1 MTQDRPHISH
11 DHDHEDEHEHEHE
24 HEHHDHD
31 KDHAHHGHS
40 HGIGHGHAPKDF
52 GRAFLLGIILNAGFV
67 VAEVIYGIFGNS
79 LALLADAGHNLSDVL
94 GLLLAWGAS
103 VLVKRAPTQRYTY
116 GLRST
121 SILAALGN
129 AGLLLMVT
137 GGIAWEAILRFDQP
151 SAVVGKTVIIV
162 AAFGV
167 AINLGSAVLFM
178 AGRKNDLNVRG
189 AFTHMVG
196 DAIISLGVVIA
207 GFAIIYTGW
216 QWLDPVVSLII
227 AILILAGTWGLLRD
241 SINLA
246 LHGVPEGIDIERVRV
261 YLKALDGVSEVHD
274 LHVWA
279 MSTTETALTA
289 HLIMPSGYPDG
300 NFLNRVSDALE
311 DRFDIHHATIQI
323 ETDDTPNACK
333 LAPAEVV

>member
-1 MTQDRPHISH
+1 MTHDRRHISH
-11 DHDHEDEHEHEHE
+11 DHDDD
-24 HEHHDHD
+24 HDHD
-31 KDHAHHGHS
+31 HAQHGHS

-52 GRAFLLGIILNAGFV
+52 GRAFLLGIVLNTGFV

-103 VLVKRAPTQRYTY
+103 VLVKRAPSRRYTY

-196 DAIISLGVVIA
+196 DAIISLGVVVA

-246 LHGVPEGIDIERVRV
+246 LHGVPAGIDIERVRL

-289 HLIMPSGYPDG
+289 HLVMPSGYPDG
-300 NFLNRVSDALE
+300 NFLSRVSDVLE
-311 DRFDIHHATIQI
+311 DRFEIHHATIQI

-333 LAPAEVV
+333 LASAEVV

>member
-1 MTQDRPHISH
+1 MTQDSRHADHPHTHDH
-11 DHDHEDEHEHEHE
+11 DHDHERNH
-24 HEHHDHD
+24 
-31 KDHAHHGHS
+31 DHAHDYHPHA
-40 HGIGHGHAPKDF
+40 IGHVHAPKDF

-67 VAEVIYGIFGNS
+67 VAEVIYGILGNS

-103 VLVKRAPTQRYTY
+103 VLVKRAPSLRYTY

-151 SAVVGKTVIIV
+151 NAVVGKTVIIV

-178 AGRKNDLNVRG
+178 AGRKEDLNVRG
-189 AFTHMVG
+189 AFTHMMG

-227 AILILAGTWGLLRD
+227 AVLILAGTWGLLRD
-241 SINLA
+241 SVNLA
-246 LHGVPEGIDIERVRV
+246 LHGVPAGIDIEQVRTF
-261 YLKALDGVSEVHD
+261 LKTLEGVSEVHD

-289 HLIMPSGYPDG
+289 HLIMPAGCPDG
-300 NFLNRVSDALE
+300 GFLGTVSDTLQE
-311 DRFDIHHATIQI
+311 RFDIHHVTIQI

>member
-11 DHDHEDEHEHEHE
+11 DHDHDHE

-40 HGIGHGHAPKDF
+40 HGIGHWHAPKDF

>member
-11 DHDHEDEHEHEHE
+11 DHD

-196 DAIISLGVVIA
+196 DAIISMGVVIA

-261 YLKALDGVSEVHD
+261 YLKTLDGVSEVHD

-289 HLIMPSGYPDG
+289 HLIMPSGYPGG

>member
-11 DHDHEDEHEHEHE
+11 DHDHDHE